1 MSYLPPKNIL
11 ITSDGNVL
19 EFVRSGKSKTEP
31 LHIYKFIESETKLGT
46 EVEFTEKNLL
56 KNLSNFFKE
65 IK

>member
-1 MSYLPPKNIL
+1 MNVPEKIL

-19 EFVRSGKSKTEP
+19 QFVRSTKSKTEP
-31 LHIYKFIESETKLGT
+31 IHVYRFTESITKMDL

-65 IK
+65 IQ